1 MVDGVPQDKHSLSLM
16 GRPDF
21 ARAKYSC
28 RCVVTHAFQLS
39 EDILENTLS
48 VSGFAGD
55 DSLDVFEEDDSWLAL
70 LDPFEDE
77 GEEVS
82 GVFGCFPASCVAEWL
97 AGESASEDVHAST
110 KLSEWEFFKVRE
122 HRARIHLA
130 RFHLR
135 NQVRGCEGF
144 DLHMSDFSHIWEN
157 SSESNSDPFVSATEG
172 QVSDM
177 FFGIIHIHYFLSFFV
192 FYFGLSVSLS

>member
-16 GRPDF
+16 GRTDF

-28 RCVVTHAFQLS
+28 RCSVTHFFQAS

-55 DSLDVFEEDDSWLAL
+55 DSLDVFEEDNSWSAL
-70 LDPFEDE
+70 FNPFKDE
-77 GEEVS
+77 WEEVPW
-82 GVFGCFPASCVAEWL
+82 VFGCLSAPGVTEWL

-110 KLSEWEFFKVRE
+110 KLSEREFLKVRE

-144 DLHMSDFSHIWEN
+144 DLHISDFSHIWEN
-157 SSESNSDPFVSATEG
+157 SSESNSDSFVPTTE
-172 QVSDM
+172 
-177 FFGIIHIHYFLSFFV
+177 
-192 FYFGLSVSLS
+192 